1 MSNTNTNVNNMAA
14 HNKNVIKYE
23 NKLQSKNN
31 YCTFRTINEPRD
43 LYNEKIENYQF
54 LQDRYVHDTARDDV
68 NPMNGHVGCL
78 GCNHQKPTCP
88 MKSGIAYPDH
98 VGVESK
104 LKGL

>member
-1 MSNTNTNVNNMAA
+1 MNNNDSKVMSE
-14 HNKNVIKYE
+14 HNKNVMNYQ
-23 NKLQSKNN
+23 NKMQAKNN

-43 LYNEKIENYQF
+43 LYNESIENYQF
-54 LQDRYVHDTARDDV
+54 LQDRYVHDSARLDV

-88 MKSGIAYPDH
+88 MKSGIAYPEH